1 MWFAGLLGGL
11 ISIAGTLA
19 GRVLIGLGISVV
31 TYSGMAAS
39 LSWLKSQAV
48 VAILGLPPSV
58 VGMLSALKVGQA
70 ISIVFS
76 AILARQVIQG
86 LSGDA
91 LKKWVIK

>member
-39 LSWLKSQAV
+39 LTWLKSQAV
-48 VAILGLPPSV
+48 VAILGLPPPV